1 MNIFT
6 QNPGGFARPSIFLQQ
21 TLGQPI
27 NITSKKA
34 DTTPQVGGSK
44 LYGESRPGFQGEKHV
59 YMKTDAGLLVRANFA
74 GPGTNVAAR
83 LARGDLPINEVD
95 RISKAHDL
103 RYALATDYNQ
113 VRAADQKMVSALN
126 SVKNVDMSVRA
137 AKTAMR
143 AKMGLENARVVRR
156 GFFAQHGSETNPQAI
171 AMLQKELAPLAQEGL
186 GSLFPGSAGT
196 DKYHSGVVGGP
207 VKKGSQA
214 AKDKMAKLRGMKRKG
229 KGLRMAGDGYQRIG
243 NGFTKSKKIRAMEKC
258 ITHNQTGGF
267 VFSVASMLLPTLAG
281 LALKALAAHGAKK
294 GATALYNKLKG
305 KGLSMAG
312 SGIMKDKFGAFR
324 QMFES
329 QVASPLKAKA
339 LQILKS
345 IEEDPAGNIDRGVK
359 LLTPILMEMAS
370 AMAGQEGSGIAEDE
384 SFIAYAVKNLGKHVA
399 DQIKIALG
407 MKKGPKITGTTIPY
421 KNPANINF
429 QKGSGFLS
437 NIKDKATKIY
447 HDVDTLIDKAPL
459 GEAVEI
465 RRILS
470 EIRQDPTRIER
481 PTYLKSVAE
490 RLSPTGKRALNTLL
504 KKAKIPVVIS

>member
-74 GPGTNVAAR
+74 GPGTNLSAR

-103 RYALATDYNQ
+103 RYALANDYGQ

-126 SVKNVDMSVRA
+126 NVKSVDMSVRA
-137 AKTAMR
+137 AKVAMK
-143 AKMGLENARVVRR
+143 AKMGLENARIVKR
-156 GFFAQHGSETNPQAI
+156 GFFAQHGSETDPRAI

-196 DKYHSGVVGGP
+196 DKYHSGVVGGR

-214 AKDKMAKLRGMKRKG
+214 AKDKMAKLRGMRRKG
-229 KGLRMAGDGYQRIG
+229 KGLKLAGDGLKMAG
-243 NGFTKSKKIRAMEKC
+243 NGIKKGKKIRAMEKC
-258 ITHNQTGGF
+258 ATRQAGGF
-267 VFSVASMLLPTLAG
+267 VFSGISILLPTLAG
-281 LALKALAAHGAKK
+281 MALKALAAHGAKK

-312 SGIMKDKFGAFR
+312 GGVMGDKFGAFR

-329 QVASPLKAKA
+329 QVAGPLKAKA
-339 LQILKS
+339 LQILKA
-345 IEEDPAGNIDRGVK
+345 IEEDPAGNIEQGVK

-370 AMAGQEGSGIAEDE
+370 SMAGQEGSGIAEDE
-384 SFIAYAVKNLGKHVA
+384 SFIAYAMKKFGSHVA

-429 QKGSGFLS
+429 QKGRGFLS